1 MTRRNTRDQRLSY
14 RVFPHFTM
22 FCREETHDER
32 LLTVGREWSELLEEE
47 PHLVAVRPQDAPFT
61 INAQPLIL
69 SLTTFDKSPSCTK
82 TGSR

>member
-47 PHLVAVRPQDAPFT
+47 PHSGCTATGRTFHHKCTTPDPFT
-61 INAQPLIL
+61 DHL
-69 SLTTFDKSPSCTK
+69 
-82 TGSR
+82 R